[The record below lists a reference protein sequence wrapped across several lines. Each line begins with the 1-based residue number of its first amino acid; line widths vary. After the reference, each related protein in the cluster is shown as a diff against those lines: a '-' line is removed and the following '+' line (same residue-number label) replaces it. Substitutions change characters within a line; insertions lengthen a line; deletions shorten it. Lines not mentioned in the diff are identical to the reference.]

1 MASHSINDRL
11 MRHFIMALALLS
23 GMTTKAQTT
32 IQVAKYFGNRQAAIS
47 YTFDDG
53 LLEHYTKVFPRLKEH
68 GIKATFCIIGS
79 KIGGDHKG
87 TPCMTWAQLREMA
100 ADGQEITSHGWQH
113 KAVTSLSDADL
124 RYEVQHND
132 TVIHDSVGVF
142 PRTYFYP
149 GNRKSKETTAFCMQD
164 RVGTRL
170 RQVDV
175 GSRRDSLWLREW
187 VQQLLDNGA
196 WGITM
201 THGITIGYDAFKDPD
216 ILWNHFCQVDSL
228 RDQIWIATFHDVSA
242 YVKEQESI
250 CLETIDDNEWL
261 EIIPHLDLDPQLFH
275 HPLTLILP
283 GGVSQVIQDGK
294 ILSIYMAN
302 NLHCVD
308 FNPFGGKI
316 LIKKNFEM
324 ENEQMHN
331 VGRNEVENK

>member
-1 MASHSINDRL
+1 MKQLVLLYVIIASL
-11 MRHFIMALALLS
+11 
-23 GMTTKAQTT
+23 TVKAQTET
-32 IQVAKYFGNRQAAIS
+32 QVAKFFGNRQAAIS

-53 LLEHYTKVFPRLKEH
+53 LLEHYTMVFPRLKAH

-87 TPCMTWAQLREMA
+87 IPCMTWAQLREMA

-113 KAVTSLSDADL
+113 KAVTNLSEAEL

-132 TVIHDSVGVF
+132 TIIQDSVGVF

-149 GNRKSKETTAFCMQD
+149 GNRKSVETIAFCTQD

-175 GSRRDSLWLREW
+175 GSRRDSLWLLGW
-187 VQQLLDNGA
+187 VRQLLDNGA

-216 ILWNHFCQVDSL
+216 ILWNHFRQVDSL

-250 CLETIDDNEWL
+250 CLETIYNKEWL

-275 HPLTLILP
+275 HSLTMILP
-283 GGVSQVIQDGK
+283 YSVSLVTQNGVY
-294 ILSIYMAN
+294 LPIYVSN
-302 NLHCVD
+302 GQRCVD